1 VIQLSPDIFETRSF
15 VDKMGKSTS
24 FRSNVKE
31 RFMSTVSTE
40 STVATGLDFKH
51 LSADVYEHGITS
63 LPNILPVQWAD
74 EADADVGLQFLDA
87 LKIEGGE
94 GVAFRGWSRYY
105 IELYPERLRGFVQLV
120 TSPAVIELSR
130 EVLGHD
136 YEIVEL
142 GADIALPGAPDQ
154 PPHRDFPMPDPTRHH
169 RRLTSLAFNAS
180 TVDVTPAMGPFNVA
194 PGTHFDDEPDFIQ
207 DMFPVGEKKEA
218 YNARMEQRLAKR
230 GSVSARSGLA
240 LHRGSLNSS
249 RIRPVIILGVVSPE
263 DRAHSATVIDL
274 TPNYEAPTLKMSQEF
289 YDSLNAELKKHLR
302 CDIVAITTTELPP
315 LKTPHSIEG
324 LVMGKA
330 PG

>member
-1 VIQLSPDIFETRSF
+1 MEESMSSSTTSLNFQQL
-15 VDKMGKSTS
+15 G
-24 FRSNVKE
+24 
-31 RFMSTVSTE
+31 
-40 STVATGLDFKH
+40 
-51 LSADVYEHGITS
+51 ADVYEHGITS
-63 LPNILPVQWAD
+63 MPDILPVSWAD
-74 EADADVGLQFLDA
+74 EADADVGFQFLDA
-87 LKIEGGE
+87 LKIEQGE

-105 IELYPERLRGFVQLV
+105 LELYPERLRGFVDLV
-120 TSPAVIELSR
+120 SNPGIVGLSR
-130 EVLGHD
+130 EVLGEQ

-194 PGTHFDDEPDFIQ
+194 PGTHFDDEPDFVK

-218 YNARMEQRLAKR
+218 YNARMVPRLAKR
-230 GSVSARSGLA
+230 GSVSARSGLT

-263 DRAHSATVIDL
+263 DRAHSATIIDL
-274 TPNYEAPTLKMSQEF
+274 PSDYIAPTLKMSQAF
-289 YDSLNAELKKHLR
+289 YDSLNAELKQHLR
-302 CDIVAITTTELPP
+302 CDIVADTSANLPP

-324 LVMGKA
+324 LVMGQA
-330 PG
+330 PT